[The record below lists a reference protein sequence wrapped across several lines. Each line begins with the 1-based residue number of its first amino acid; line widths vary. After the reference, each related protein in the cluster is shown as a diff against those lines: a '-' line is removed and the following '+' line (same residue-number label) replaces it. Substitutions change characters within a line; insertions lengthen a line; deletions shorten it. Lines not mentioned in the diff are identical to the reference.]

1 MVKKW
6 FLKKIFVLSED
17 PDDSSISGQGE
28 KHEDDVEEAQGVMK
42 ERVGSFKSPPI
53 RVNVIQIP
61 LQ

>member
-1 MVKKW
+1 MLKKW
-6 FLKKIFVLSED
+6 FLKKIVLSED

-42 ERVGSFKSPPI
+42 ERVGSFKSLPK

>member
-1 MVKKW
+1 MVFKKD
-6 FLKKIFVLSED
+6 IFTDED

-42 ERVGSFKSPPI
+42 ELVGSFKSPPI